1 MIHNWNDSLNSS
13 FNNIKQNNKKS
24 VLFLVLK
31 KKWNVFLNMVNENL
45 KT

>member
-13 FNNIKQNNKKS
+13 FSDIKQNNKKS